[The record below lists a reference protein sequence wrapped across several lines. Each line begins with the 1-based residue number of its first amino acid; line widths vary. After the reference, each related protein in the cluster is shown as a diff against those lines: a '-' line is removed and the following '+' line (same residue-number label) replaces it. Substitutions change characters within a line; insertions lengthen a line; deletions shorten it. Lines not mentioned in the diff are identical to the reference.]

1 MLTTTLEQWL
11 ILQTVIEE
19 GSFAKAGTK
28 LYKSQSSISYN
39 IKCLQ
44 DSLGIAL
51 LQTVGKKA
59 QLTESGSFLLAEA
72 KHLIDLQRRLELH
85 AKMLKEGNKTQIRLA
100 VDTVFSKEIL
110 FNSLALCYKTHPE
123 VTVHITELL
132 KTEAVDYLEKQQFDL
147 YIIYL
152 PEILNHLGNFLLD
165 IDFVAVAHHEH
176 PLAQQPNPISTAEL
190 TSYPLV
196 SIKNLD
202 SNSPLESYGT
212 NWSFS
217 SIDAAI
223 SAVTHKLGYAWLP
236 LEKITPLLTKGI
248 LKRLRLEQ
256 DMTRKTPIYI
266 VYGNRHDVY
275 DKVIQD
281 YIHILRDCVNPNKI
295 RNKLH

>member
-110 FNSLALCYKTHPE
+110 FNSLALCYRTHPE

-176 PLAQQPNPISTAEL
+176 PQ
-190 TSYPLV
+190 
-196 SIKNLD
+196 
-202 SNSPLESYGT
+202 
-212 NWSFS
+212 
-217 SIDAAI
+217 
-223 SAVTHKLGYAWLP
+223 
-236 LEKITPLLTKGI
+236 
-248 LKRLRLEQ
+248 
-256 DMTRKTPIYI
+256 
-266 VYGNRHDVY
+266 
-275 DKVIQD
+275 KVF
-281 YIHILRDCVNPNKI
+281 
-295 RNKLH
+295 